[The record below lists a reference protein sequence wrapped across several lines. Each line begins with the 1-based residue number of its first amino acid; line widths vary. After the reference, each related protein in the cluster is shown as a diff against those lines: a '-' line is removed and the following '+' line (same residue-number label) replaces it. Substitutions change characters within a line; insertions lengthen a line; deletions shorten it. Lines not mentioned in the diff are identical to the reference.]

1 MGATCQKLL
10 NFDEETEI
18 VFKNDMYRD
27 IKLKKYKSP
36 YDSYFH
42 SFDENVNLLKYINII
57 DFASSLTNF
66 TFASN
71 DINAVN
77 NVKAQQASIFSEC
90 VNQEQL
96 MLFLDNKLIKHHCI
110 YDLEI
115 DPEIQEI
122 FSEFLLKLYETVRKG
137 YLSYLKQQNL
147 PNEDKKPKKYFLLAK
162 GILLCGGDN
171 LAKLDII
178 FSVFK
183 NDANKLEKK
192 NLSLHLFI
200 FITFL
205 IATYAIFKNIDDL
218 SPLHPNYL
226 KLTNNEEEKNK
237 IYEKFEV
244 QRIINLKEN
253 FMTQFFGKGQS
264 LSYYEFREKIV
275 NEGQDWFLSASGIR
289 LQLDNNNINLK

>member
-1 MGATCQKLL
+1 MCLTFFCLKEQ
-10 NFDEETEI
+10 TEVVLI
-18 VFKNDMYRD
+18 NDIYRD
-27 IKLKKYKSP
+27 KKLKKYKSP
-36 YDSYFH
+36 YDSYFS
-42 SFDENVNLLKYINII
+42 SFEENINLLKYINII
-57 DFASSLTNF
+57 DYATSLTNF
-66 TFASN
+66 SFAPN
-71 DINAVN
+71 DLNPVN
-77 NVKAQQASIFSEC
+77 NINAQQASIFNEY

-96 MLFLDNKLIKHHCI
+96 MIFIDNKVIKHHYI

-137 YLSYLKQQNL
+137 YKSYLKQENL
-147 PNEDKKPKKYFLLAK
+147 PNEDKRPKKYFLLAI

-171 LAKLDII
+171 LSKLEII
-178 FSVFK
+178 FSAFK

-192 NLSLHLFI
+192 NLNLEVFI

-205 IATYAIFKNIDDL
+205 IASYATFKNIDDL

-244 QRIINLKEN
+244 QRIMKLKEN

-264 LSYYEFREKIV
+264 LSYFEFREKIF
-275 NEGQDWFLSASGIR
+275 NGGQDWFLSASGIR
-289 LQLDNNNINLK
+289 LQLDKDILN